1 MKTLE
6 RVMRVMTHINI
17 GATLGTAVWLLWS
30 GLQVVSGQ
38 WTPALRGPA
47 QTPSGLHRSVAP
59 SCCFVPADGPSLQAN
74 AGQGQ
79 APVARVLSRTL
90 DLETAWVADTPVR
103 MLARND

>member
-38 WTPALRGPA
+38 WTPAPRGPA
-47 QTPSGLHRSVAP
+47 HTSPGLHPSVAP
-59 SCCFVPADGPSLQAN
+59 SCCFVPAGDPSLQAH
-74 AGQGQ
+74 ARP
-79 APVARVLSRTL
+79 APARDGVIAVAAHAHGGLQ
-90 DLETAWVADTPVR
+90 
-103 MLARND
+103 

>member
-6 RVMRVMTHINI
+6 RVMRLMTHINI

-47 QTPSGLHRSVAP
+47 QTPPGLHRSGAP
-59 SCCFVPADGPSLQAN
+59 SCCFVPADGPSLQAS
-74 AGQGQ
+74 AGQGL
-79 APVARVLSRTL
+79 APVALVLPRAPAL
-90 DLETAWVADTPVR
+90 DTAWVADTPVR

>member
-38 WTPALRGPA
+38 WTPAPRGLAP
-47 QTPSGLHRSVAP
+47 TPPGLQRSVAP
-59 SCCFVPADGPSLQAN
+59 SCCFVPAGDPSLQAHARPAPARDGGIAVAVHAK
-74 AGQGQ
+74 AG
-79 APVARVLSRTL
+79 
-90 DLETAWVADTPVR
+90 VR
-103 MLARND
+103 

>member
-47 QTPSGLHRSVAP
+47 QTPPGLHRSVAP
-59 SCCFVPADGPSLQAN
+59 SCCFVPADGPSLQAH
-74 AGQGQ
+74 AGP
-79 APVARVLSRTL
+79 APARAAGLAVTVLAHEGAAMSLTG
-90 DLETAWVADTPVR
+90 AQ
-103 MLARND
+103 